1 MIPPKGGEK
10 TYAPTASQSSLIPR
24 LVSNSL
30 TPSRRASAVG
40 NEPGRG
46 GCHPRWGWGC
56 CRGGGV
62 CVAGAAKG
70 DQVRSVEGRGEV
82 VGERAVSGGEDW

>member
-1 MIPPKGGEK
+1 MPPKGGEK
-10 TYAPTASQSSLIPR
+10 TYAATASQSSLIPR

-40 NEPGRG
+40 KDPGSD
-46 GCHPRWGWGC
+46 GCQLRCGWGC
-56 CRGGGV
+56 WRGGGV